1 MKSIKKRSKRL
12 LAEIEAAA
20 GRLVALSADLGL
32 FQGLCETAGQ
42 IGACAVALAE
52 QVSAA
57 DKSEAALVLVQSPEL
72 ARLADFA
79 DLDAI
84 SLLEER
90 MFAAQA
96 DLEQGEVGRFL
107 QQVLEKSEK
116 LYAAL
121 LQSIQQLLELA
132 EEAEQS

>member
-1 MKSIKKRSKRL
+1 MQIWTFSKVY
-12 LAEIEAAA
+12 AK
-20 GRLVALSADLGL
+20 
-32 FQGLCETAGQ
+32 AGQ
-42 IGACAVALAE
+42 IGVCAATLAE

-57 DKSEAALVLVQSPEL
+57 DKSEAGLVLVQSPEL

-90 MFAAQA
+90 MFAVQA
-96 DLEQGEVGRFL
+96 DLEQGEIGRFL

-121 LQSIQQLLELA
+121 LQSIQQLLALA
-132 EEAEQS
+132 EEAEQN